1 MCNSMIYHIIII
13 YTDLPESSTFRSS
26 FDVSLWGKPFGLSV
40 AQLLATDLSCHVS
53 QLSLH
58 EEGTTAVKIHRRDGQ
73 IQISEKF
80 DRWNPVGLL
89 VCYIMLYYVYM
100 MLF

>member
-80 DRWNPVGLL
+80 DR
-89 VCYIMLYYVYM
+89 
-100 MLF
+100 